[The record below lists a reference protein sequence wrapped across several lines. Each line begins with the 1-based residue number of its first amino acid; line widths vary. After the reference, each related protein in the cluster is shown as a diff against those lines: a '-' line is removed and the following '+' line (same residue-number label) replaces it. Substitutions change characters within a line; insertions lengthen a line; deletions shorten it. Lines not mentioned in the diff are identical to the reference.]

1 MQLREKKTWLDR
13 SLLVSLK
20 KKRNDMG
27 WRGTDAWLP
36 MSHSKV
42 YNSEPVRRILLD
54 QDCGEVCRWTIVA
67 MTVTYTT
74 WLSIRIV
81 WSPSQH
87 IPGHW
92 LWHFVIFLQ
101 RYVPQSKRLHF
112 KVHPTKSAHNHI
124 VWLIN
129 TISVKIDHYD
139 IDGPPCMKYTD
150 TCTGWLALGLTWSVN
165 ILLQV
170 ITAVLG

>member
-54 QDCGEVCRWTIVA
+54 HDCGVVCRWTIVA

-129 TISVKIDHYD
+129 TISVNRQLWYWWTSLYEIYRHMHRVARTRFDMVSKH
-139 IDGPPCMKYTD
+139 T
-150 TCTGWLALGLTWSVN
+150 LASDNSCSW
-165 ILLQV
+165 
-170 ITAVLG
+170 